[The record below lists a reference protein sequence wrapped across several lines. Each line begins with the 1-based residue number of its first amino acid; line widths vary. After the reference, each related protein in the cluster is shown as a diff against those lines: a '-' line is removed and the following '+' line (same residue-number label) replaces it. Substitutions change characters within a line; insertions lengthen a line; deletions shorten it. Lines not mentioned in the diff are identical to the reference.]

1 MPMRLSWVQPEDLL
15 PHELVQSR
23 AEGKDVDDVAA
34 RWVAAGGSVDAAPG
48 GASAG
53 GTGELRSLARTLLDE
68 LDTRQPSAAYLRDEP
83 DDLGAIE
90 RLWSDAPALPEPD
103 LDALRG
109 RLHGAWLGRAAGCLL
124 GKPVEKI
131 PREGIREILESTG
144 GWPLAGYFTA
154 VGLPADVAERWP
166 WNRRS
171 RTTSLAENIDGMPED
186 DDLNYAMLALRVVEE
201 HGTSFTTEDVAQAW
215 LDGLPAGRVFTAER
229 IAYRN
234 LLDGLLPPRTAVV
247 RNPFRHWIG
256 AQIRTDVYGWVC
268 AGRPRDAARL
278 AWRDARLS
286 HTGSGTYG
294 AMFVAAASAAAVV
307 TDDVGA
313 VLAHGLAV
321 VPPAS
326 ALAGAVRRGVELGA
340 AGTGLEDALDALHA
354 EFGHLHWV
362 HAVNNAAL
370 VAYALAASNGDFV
383 PAVRAAVT
391 GGWDTDSA
399 GATVGAL
406 AGALRG
412 VPESWTRPLRDRIAS
427 SLPGF
432 DGVALTSL
440 AERTFALAVGG
451 RVPC

>member
-1 MPMRLSWVQPEDLL
+1 MRLTWVQPEDLL
-15 PHELVQSR
+15 PHELAQSR
-23 AEGKDVDDVAA
+23 VEGKDVDDVAA
-34 RWVAAGGSVDAAPG
+34 RWVAAGGSVDVVAG
-48 GASAG
+48 GASAAD
-53 GTGELRSLARTLLDE
+53 GTGDLRAPARTLLDE
-68 LDTRQPSAAYLRDEP
+68 LDALPASAEHRRDEP
-83 DDLGAIE
+83 DDLAAIE
-90 RLWSDAPALPEPD
+90 ALWSGAPALPEPD

-109 RLHGAWLGRAAGCLL
+109 RLRGAWLGRAAGCLL

-131 PREGIREILESTG
+131 PREGIREILRSTG
-144 GWPLAGYFTA
+144 RWPLAGYFTA
-154 VGLPADVAERWP
+154 VGLPAAVAERWP

-186 DDLNYAMLALRVVEE
+186 DDLNYAMLALQVVEE
-201 HGTSFTTEDVAQAW
+201 HGSSFTTEDVAQAW

-234 LLDGLLPPRTAVV
+234 LLDGLVPPRTAVV

-268 AGRPRDAARL
+268 PGRPHEAARL

-321 VPPAS
+321 VPPDS
-326 ALAGAVRRGVELGA
+326 ALAVAVRRGMALAA
-340 AGTGLEDALDALHA
+340 AGTGVEDALDTLHT

-370 VAYALAASNGDFV
+370 VAYALAASDGDFV
-383 PAVRAAVT
+383 PAVCAAVT
-391 GGWDTDSA
+391 GGWDTDSD

-406 AGALRG
+406 AGAMRG
-412 VPESWTRPLRDRIAS
+412 VPESWTRPLHDRVAS

-440 AERTFALAVGG
+440 ADRTFALAEGG
-451 RVPC
+451 RASC